1 MAEYADLER
10 VRSILDATSEPDE
23 ATFDVLNVVVSR
35 ELERACHVTGFG
47 EAGEETSQTITLP
60 GSWSYGCVGSPYLAL
75 PSPVRSVT
83 EVTIAD
89 VPITDYRLTWR
100 EPDGRAWG
108 LEALGNTVWDGE
120 ITISGQWAVNAGGD
134 LPGAPTLADVTEAAS
149 VLLAGYV
156 RKDRAAD
163 GEVSGPEGLT
173 FRPAN
178 AWNDERVKRLLSHY
192 AHTAFAPVVV

>member
-1 MAEYADLER
+1 MTEYADLAR
-10 VRSILDATSEPDE
+10 VRAILDSTSEPDE

-47 EAGEETSQTITLP
+47 DAGEETSVTIRLP
-60 GSWSYGCVGSPYLAL
+60 GSWALGCVGSPYLAL
-75 PSPVRSVT
+75 PSPLRSLT
-83 EVTIAD
+83 EVTIDGIVTSD
-89 VPITDYRLTWR
+89 VALVWV

-108 LEALGNTVWDGE
+108 LEAIGAFAWEGE
-120 ITISGQWAVNAGGD
+120 IVITGGWAVQPGGD

-149 VLLAGYV
+149 VVLAGYV

-173 FRPAN
+173 FRPGN

-192 AHTAFAPVVV
+192 AQTAFAPVVV